1 MPLADRVGVMA
12 LVAAEH
18 PALAIDDLAGAP
30 EGGAAV
36 AAQKRPPADSRQEAE
51 VLALAPVGDRQPR
64 VARQSPDRGLRH
76 PPSGNEGGR
85 AAQGRGASM

>member
-1 MPLADRVGVMA
+1 MA

-76 PPSGNEGGR
+76 PAER
-85 AAQGRGASM
+85 KREAAEQRGVERASM